1 MKRSITTFA
10 CAAILALT
18 ISCKQSTEKTK
29 TVQLAQ
35 KQRLKKIALQI
46 EGMTCQIGCA
56 KTIES
61 RLSKTPGIESA
72 AVSFEKRLGEI
83 IFDTNQISESE
94 ISEKIS
100 SIGDGN
106 TYLVVAINNLEL

>member
-1 MKRSITTFA
+1 MKRFFTIFA
-10 CAAILALT
+10 CAALITFT
-18 ISCKQSTEKTK
+18 ISCKQSAEKQKKEQT
-29 TVQLAQ
+29 TQ

-72 AVSFEKRLGEI
+72 TVSFEKRLGEI

>member
-1 MKRSITTFA
+1 MKRSFTIFA
-10 CAAILALT
+10 CAALFAFS
-18 ISCKQSTEKTK
+18 ISCKQNTEKPK
-29 TVQLAQ
+29 KVQTTQ
-35 KQRLKKIALQI
+35 KQSLKKIALQI

-72 AVSFEKRLGEI
+72 TVSFEKRLGEI
-83 IFDTNQISESE
+83 IFDNNQISESE

-106 TYLVVAINNLEL
+106 TYVVVAIDDLEL

>member
-106 TYLVVAINNLEL
+106 TYLVVAINNLKL

>member
-10 CAAILALT
+10 CAAILAFT
-18 ISCKQSTEKTK
+18 VSCKQSTEKTK

>member
-1 MKRSITTFA
+1 MKRSITIFA
-10 CAAILALT
+10 CATILAFG
-18 ISCKQSTEKTK
+18 ISCKKSTEKTK
-29 TVQLAQ
+29 TEQTTQ

-61 RLSKTPGIESA
+61 RLSKTPGIKSA

-83 IFDTNQISESE
+83 IFDANQVSESE
-94 ISEKIS
+94 ISKEIS
-100 SIGDGN
+100 GIGDGN
-106 TYLVVAINNLEL
+106 TYLVVAIDNLEL